1 MEVGGKYKLLMI
13 RTKYLKNALELSK
26 EIFQKAY
33 VSFMSE
39 LDHKVNSSK
48 RPTEKN
54 KKKSQENK
62 QASSDV
68 STEQRVES
76 EPDIEAQKDLKDEN
90 LKQVFKEIAKQIHPD
105 KLGGLPDFEKKY
117 KETLFNK
124 ARMALQENDYYAIVE
139 VAEQIGIEPPEPT
152 QEQIEIMKKTNNRLE
167 IEISK
172 IEESLVWTWYHSDE
186 DKKKTL
192 MEKYIGYL
200 EKQCARA

>member
-13 RTKYLKNALELSK
+13 RTKYLKNALKLSK
-26 EIFQKAY
+26 EIMQKAY

-54 KKKSQENK
+54 KKQDKEKK
-62 QASSDV
+62 QVSSDV
-68 STEQRVES
+68 STEQRVEP
-76 EPDIEAQKDLKDEN
+76 EPDIEVQKDVKDEN
-90 LKQVFKEIAKQIHPD
+90 LKQVFREIAKQIHPD
-105 KLGGLPDFEKKY
+105 KLGALPDFEKKY

-139 VAEQIGIEPPEPT
+139 VAEEIGIEPPEPT

-172 IEESLVWTWYHSDE
+172 IEESLVWAWYHGDE
-186 DKKKTL
+186 EKKKTL

-200 EKQCARA
+200 ERQCARA